1 MQQCGELYE
10 QESWQQQ
17 PQLVGDLN
25 GTTQHGCCFAACPR
39 HMSSPELGASTQPQQ
54 QRVTRRTTGTK
65 QPAKAAAGRGGSGA
79 PSLARSSRA
88 KGSSGSST
96 RQVSSQ
102 QAGAAGPQQGAK
114 PHTQPQQQ
122 RRTSSASS
130 SAGRGVPGPS
140 RAPVSPNTWASEQTK
155 QLDELW
161 QHWQTQQAKA
171 QAAAGGGAAAAQ
183 EDSKQQEQLLDKE
196 QRQELEAAYARA
208 SAARSSAKAAAQHAA
223 ASRSQRLRA
232 ELADLGRMLAEVD
245 TLAAQMEV
253 ESGQAAAAVQ
263 QFEAELG
270 VTRGV
275 VC

>member
-1 MQQCGELYE
+1 MQQCGLLYKQG
-10 QESWQQQ
+10 QESSQQQ
-17 PQLVGDLN
+17 QLGGGGGK

-39 HMSSPELGASTQPQQ
+39 HISSPELGASTQPQQ
-54 QRVTRRTTGTK
+54 QRVARRTTGAK
-65 QPAKAAAGRGGSGA
+65 QPAKAAAGRGSSGA

-88 KGSSGSST
+88 NGSSST
-96 RQVSSQ
+96 TRRPSTQ
-102 QAGAAGPQQGAK
+102 QAGAPGPQGDA
-114 PHTQPQQQ
+114 TYSQPRQQQ
-122 RRTSSASS
+122 QQGRTSSSS
-130 SAGRGVPGPS
+130 TGGRGVPGSSS

-171 QAAAGGGAAAAQ
+171 QAAGGISAARV
-183 EDSKQQEQLLDKE
+183 DSTHQQLLDKE

-208 SAARSSAKAAAQHAA
+208 SAARSSAKAAAQSAA
-223 ASRSQRLRA
+223 ASRSQRLQA

-263 QFEAELG
+263 QFEADLG
-270 VTRGV
+270 ACGV